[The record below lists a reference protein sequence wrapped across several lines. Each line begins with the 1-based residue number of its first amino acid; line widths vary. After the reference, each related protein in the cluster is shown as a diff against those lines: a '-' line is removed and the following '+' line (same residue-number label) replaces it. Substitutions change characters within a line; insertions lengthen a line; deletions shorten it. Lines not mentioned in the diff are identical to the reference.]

1 MCNDVSRPMG
11 SHRGNPKW
19 GAEADN
25 AIEGLWNMHGRLAE
39 KLVTPPHGL
48 SEWLTSQYCGPPA
61 APVYEVVVS
70 SQPSY

>member
-1 MCNDVSRPMG
+1 
-11 SHRGNPKW
+11 
-19 GAEADN
+19 
-25 AIEGLWNMHGRLAE
+25 MHGRLAE

-61 APVYEVVVS
+61 APVYEQLDS